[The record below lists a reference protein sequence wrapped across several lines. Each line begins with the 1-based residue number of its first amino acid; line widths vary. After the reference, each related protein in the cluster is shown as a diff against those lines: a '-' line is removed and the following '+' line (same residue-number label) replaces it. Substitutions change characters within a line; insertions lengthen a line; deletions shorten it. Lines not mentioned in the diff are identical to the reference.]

1 MSSQASNGC
10 EHFGHLRDHC
20 NRHIIDRG
28 WLLTLGPVGG
38 FIFLLLVQVKPAFIQ
53 RIHILI
59 LRIRVPSLVNV
70 VQLID
75 RKVMFTIGNTSLIL
89 FTIYHANTAATAA
102 ATTTFTPHTITT
114 SGLGYTGRICC
125 QNITAAEFTV
135 FR

>member
-1 MSSQASNGC
+1 M
-10 EHFGHLRDHC
+10 LRPV
-20 NRHIIDRG
+20 RG
-28 WLLTLGPVGG
+28 
-38 FIFLLLVQVKPAFIQ
+38 FLLLFMVQVKPAFIQ

-75 RKVMFTIGNTSLIL
+75 RKVMVAIGNTSLIL
-89 FTIYHANTAATAA
+89 FTIDHANTAATAA
-102 ATTTFTPHTITT
+102 AATTFTPHTITT

-125 QNITAAEFTV
+125 QNITATEFTA